1 MLEIS
6 RMLMSLKKRGLWR
19 PRRSIV
25 FLSWSAE
32 EFGSQGSTEWVEE
45 YLKRL
50 AANGV
55 VYINMDNIL
64 KGNYSLTVKASPLFF
79 DMMYSIAKR
88 IDVEE
93 GVSVF
98 KRWAINEPS
107 IENSTIP

>member
-1 MLEIS
+1 
-6 RMLMSLKKRGLWR
+6 MSLKSRGLWV

-45 YLKRL
+45 YLQRL
-50 AANGV
+50 ATNGV
-55 VYINMDNIL
+55 VYVNMDNIL

-88 IDVEE
+88 IDVAK

-98 KRWAINEPS
+98 ERWIDNEPA
-107 IENSTIP
+107 ENGTLPK